1 MHRGCAG
8 KEYETDDREECRNA
22 GSSVR
27 ITPHGIRKD
36 ADDLHFI
43 GILAWEV
50 LCMMLLWRA
59 FCCYSRHASQRW
71 RTVYL
76 TFTALLVLFGMF
88 ILGDELFHAYKMEGD
103 HRSIAI
109 LLLASLLVLHLL
121 PDRLPET

>member
-1 MHRGCAG
+1 M
-8 KEYETDDREECRNA
+8 
-22 GSSVR
+22 V
-27 ITPHGIRKD
+27 
-36 ADDLHFI
+36 LFI

-76 TFTALLVLFGMF
+76 AFTALLALFGMF